1 MKFYLETFGCQMN
14 VNDSERVASVLS
26 QSGYQPSND
35 PKAAD
40 LILLNTCSVREKA
53 AHKLYS
59 RIGELKRRVSS
70 DKPIFGV
77 IGCLAQDEA
86 ESIFRRSQSV
96 RLVMGPRSI
105 GRLPILLDRLNQ
117 GYPRAID
124 VAQNVPSEFTSAD
137 PESRIHRTVGFVT
150 IIEGCNKNC
159 SYCIVPYTRGREN
172 SRSPEDI
179 LREIDS
185 LVNTGYREIC
195 LLGQNVNSYKFI
207 SEKGEIS
214 FANLLEFL
222 AKRTSGVRIK
232 FTTSYPR
239 DFDQDLV
246 DVLTEHQ
253 NLCNWVHLPMQ
264 SGSDKVLRRMYRQ
277 YTRKDYLQRI
287 QMLKESSREFSL
299 TGDFIVGFPGETEE
313 DFQETLSLLD
323 EVKYDGIYSFE
334 YSARPHTAAMYFPDT
349 VPAQVKTERMVRL
362 VAHQT
367 NIQKTHLQRYVGRT
381 LEVLV
386 EGKSAHGSELS
397 GHSAC
402 NRVVNF
408 VGDEKLVGSLVN
420 ITVQTANNNSLFGY
434 LS

>member
-1 MKFYLETFGCQMN
+1 
-14 VNDSERVASVLS
+14 VLS
-26 QSGYQPSND
+26 QSGYEPSPD

-53 AHKLYS
+53 ANKLYS
-59 RIGELKRRVSS
+59 RIGQLKRTVAS
-70 DKPIFGV
+70 DKTVFGV

-86 ESIFRRSQSV
+86 EDIFKRSQSV

-105 GRLPILLDRLNQ
+105 GRLPILLDRLNH

-137 PESRIHRTVGFVT
+137 VESRINRTVGYVT

-185 LVNTGYREIC
+185 LIEAGYREIC
-195 LLGQNVNSYKFI
+195 LLGQNVNSYKF
-207 SEKGEIS
+207 SDEKHDTS

-222 AKRTSGVRIK
+222 AKRTSGIRIK

-246 DVLTEHQ
+246 DVLTEYQ

-264 SGSDKVLRRMYRQ
+264 SGSDKILRRMYRQ
-277 YTRKDYLQRI
+277 YTRQDYLQRI
-287 QMLKESSREFSL
+287 QMIKDSGRDFSL

-313 DFQETLSLLD
+313 DFLETLSLLD
-323 EVKYDGIYSFE
+323 EVQYDGIYSFA

-349 VPAQVKTERMVRL
+349 VSEEVKTDRMVRL
-362 VAHQT
+362 VAYQID
-367 NIQKTHLQRYVGRT
+367 IQKRHLQRYVGKE

-408 VGDEKLVGSLVN
+408 IGDEKLVGSLVN
-420 ITVQTANNNSLFGY
+420 VRVLTANNNSLFAE